1 MFSKSLISL
10 FLLSSC
16 VQIYGQGLSNDEQ
29 YLKNPK
35 SRLGRDKYE
44 DYAFQIKIIDEFI
57 ERFNTDKKTLLHRY
71 LEANNA
77 DYQLTKLD
85 FYKQLFDKSR
95 QWNIENLRSFFRAIN
110 PEEQQIFLS
119 FYDEDWFAELDCDFE
134 YLGKRESIHLVMKVL
149 KTGDN
154 TSRWCIESAFGTC
167 LNRIE
172 IPTPIFPTDSIPERS
187 LSPSSHG
194 VNFVGLEKIFHKKQ
208 NYKVLFSNTFLL
220 NHTNVFFQELL
231 DNRLIFKQVNKVKY
245 HFLQV
250 KNWTFTVEKFSRNSV
265 NAGWLITNLLT
276 LTDDEKTIYRQKN
289 LGIFTQ
295 KENH

>member
-1 MFSKSLISL
+1 MIPKILSSIF
-10 FLLSSC
+10 FLL
-16 VQIYGQGLSNDEQ
+16 IYGQTFSQGLSNDEK

-71 LEANNA
+71 LEANSA

-110 PEEQQIFLS
+110 PEEQHIFLN

-134 YLGKRESIHLVMKVL
+134 YLGKKENIHLVMKVL
-149 KTGDN
+149 RTGDN
-154 TSRWCIESAFGTC
+154 TSRWCIESAFGVC
-167 LNRIE
+167 LNQTE
-172 IPTPIFPTDSIPERS
+172 IPTPIFPNDSIPEKS

-194 VNFVGLEKIFHKKQ
+194 VNFVGLEKVFPNKQ

-220 NHTNVFFQELL
+220 NHTHIFFQELL

-250 KNWTFTVEKFSRNSV
+250 NNWMFTVEKFSRNSI
-265 NAGWLITNLLT
+265 NAGWLITNLQTMTKEDKVLY
-276 LTDDEKTIYRQKN
+276 KQQN
-289 LGIFTQ
+289 LSIFTN